1 MYVLLSVNKE
11 ADFWSINIGYLN
23 NLIDLPSKSFWLN
36 RVTSSS
42 YSRRLSLGLT
52 SSETK
57 PASTSC

>member
-11 ADFWSINIGYLN
+11 ADLWSINIGYLN
-23 NLIDLPSKSFWLN
+23 YLIDLPSKSFWLN